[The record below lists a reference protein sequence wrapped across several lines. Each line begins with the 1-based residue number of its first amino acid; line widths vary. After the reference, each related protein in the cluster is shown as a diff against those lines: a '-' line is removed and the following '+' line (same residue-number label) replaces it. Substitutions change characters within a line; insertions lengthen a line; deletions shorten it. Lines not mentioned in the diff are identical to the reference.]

1 MLEPAIRPDPPG
13 DIAQQD
19 RCDNDYER
27 MHTSIPIKDMRAES
41 ERRVPDRLGHLARQI
56 HQPILRPFMRI
67 GLVCSLLLALVGTG
81 CVQRTLTV
89 KSDPPGAI
97 VSLNGVEVGRT
108 PIQRD
113 FIWYGVYDVELRKEG
128 YEPLKKRGD
137 VIAPWWQWVPLDFF
151 TEFVPL
157 HDKHTLMYR
166 MEPLKEVSADPKV
179 MLHNAAELRP
189 MLQSSKNTRI
199 PDPHPATQA
208 TDFSF

>member
-1 MLEPAIRPDPPG
+1 
-13 DIAQQD
+13 
-19 RCDNDYER
+19 
-27 MHTSIPIKDMRAES
+27 MR
-41 ERRVPDRLGHLARQI
+41 
-56 HQPILRPFMRI
+56 RI
-67 GLVCSLLLALVGTG
+67 GLGCLVLLSLALASTG

-108 PIQRD
+108 PIERD
-113 FIWYGVYDVELRKEG
+113 FTWYGVYDVELRKDG

-151 TEFVPL
+151 TEFLPL
-157 HDKHTLMYR
+157 HDKHTLNYR
-166 MEPLKEVSADPKV
+166 MQPVSEASADPKL
-179 MLHNAAELRP
+179 MLQHAAEMKP